1 MSSSMAR
8 LIALLTLK
16 ERTME
21 EMVRILSEEQ
31 SRIIDMNPAA
41 VAESNLMKEEVISR
55 LSGLSEECQ
64 VLMASVGAERG
75 LEQSVNLSLLIGTAS
90 DLERQNLLPLQRRLV
105 LLAGSLNRQQ
115 ELSRMLLTHSLGL
128 IQRSMALF
136 SKLLGGC
143 DTYGARGRVSTG
155 SAGISFLSRE
165 I

>member
-1 MSSSMAR
+1 MENSMAK

-21 EMVRILSEEQ
+21 EMACILSEEQ
-31 SRIIDMNPAA
+31 RRIMEMNPAA
-41 VAESNLMKEEVISR
+41 VAESNLMKEEVTSR
-55 LSGLSEECQ
+55 LARLADECR
-64 VLMASVGAERG
+64 VLMASVGVERG
-75 LEQSVNLSLLIGTAS
+75 LEQSVNLSLVIDTAS
-90 DLERQNLLPLQRRLV
+90 DSERQNLVPLQQRLL
-105 LLAGSLNRQQ
+105 LLAGSLRRQQ
-115 ELSRMLLTHSLGL
+115 DLSRRMLTHSLGL

-143 DTYGARGRVSTG
+143 DTYGARGRVCTG